1 MKSKPFF
8 IISILI
14 FLVIYSVYV
23 FYVNFNVNDYSDIIV
38 ATTFFF
44 TLFAGYFITRQNDR
58 YTSIAEEI
66 SNTDGDFSL
75 LYRIAGVVPW
85 AQDKIREALRYHY
98 EKILET
104 NNWAYH
110 LLNPSTTIT
119 KVFDAYREV
128 NDKNDDDADKLSHF
142 SDASGGAF
150 DDVQQSRK
158 KMIMLYHEKLLPM
171 HWALIYILAILMVVS
186 FNFIPN
192 HTFIINVMK
201 IVFGLAVLFVILLL
215 KQLDNLS
222 IFGKDFNKETA
233 NDMLRIIDEK
243 DIKEIKNS
251 GRGN

>member
-1 MKSKPFF
+1 MKINKFLV
-8 IISILI
+8 ISLII
-14 FLVIYSVYV
+14 FLVAYSLYV
-23 FYVNFNVNDYSDIIV
+23 FYFNMNIEDYSDIIV
-38 ATTFFF
+38 AVTFFF
-44 TLFAGYFITRQNDR
+44 TLFAGFFITRQNDR
-58 YTSIAEEI
+58 FTSIAEEI

-85 AQDKIREALRYHY
+85 AQDQIRDALRWHY
-98 EKILET
+98 QKILET

-119 KVFDAYREV
+119 KVFDAYRDV

-158 KMIMLYHEKLLPM
+158 KMIMLYQQKLLPLQ
-171 HWALIYILAILMVVS
+171 WAIIYILGLLMVVS

-192 HTFIINVMK
+192 HTIIVDIMK
-201 IVFGLAVLFVILLL
+201 IFFGVAVLFVILLL
-215 KQLDNLS
+215 KQLDDLT
-222 IFGKDFNKETA
+222 IFGKDFNKKTA

-243 DIKEIKNS
+243 DSKEISN
-251 GRGN
+251 

>member
-1 MKSKPFF
+1 MRTSYFF
-8 IISILI
+8 VISLVI
-14 FLVIYSVYV
+14 FLVVYSLYV
-23 FYVNFNVNDYSDIIV
+23 FCFNLNIDNYSDIIV

-75 LYRIAGVVPW
+75 LYRISGVVPW

-110 LLNPSTTIT
+110 ILNPSTTIT

-158 KMIMLYHEKLLPM
+158 KMIMLYHEKLLPL
-171 HWALIYILAILMVVS
+171 HWALIYILAGLMVVS
-186 FNFIPN
+186 FDFIPN
-192 HTFIINVMK
+192 HTLIVNILK
-201 IVFGLAVLFVILLL
+201 IFFGVAVLFVVLLL
-215 KQLDNLS
+215 KQLDDLS

-233 NDMLRIIDEK
+233 SDMLRIIDEK
-243 DIKEIKNS
+243 DIKEINN
-251 GRGN
+251 RTA

>member
-1 MKSKPFF
+1 M
-8 IISILI
+8 
-14 FLVIYSVYV
+14 VAYSLYV
-23 FYVNFNVNDYSDIIV
+23 FYFNMNIEDYSDIIV
-38 ATTFFF
+38 AVTFFF
-44 TLFAGYFITRQNDR
+44 TLFAGFFITRQNDR
-58 YTSIAEEI
+58 FTSIAEEI

-85 AQDKIREALRYHY
+85 AQDQIRDALRWHY
-98 EKILET
+98 QKILET

-119 KVFDAYREV
+119 KVFDAYRDV

-158 KMIMLYHEKLLPM
+158 KMIMLYQQKLLPLQ
-171 HWALIYILAILMVVS
+171 WAIIYILGLLMVVS

-192 HTFIINVMK
+192 HTIIVDIMK
-201 IVFGLAVLFVILLL
+201 IFFGVAVLFVILLL
-215 KQLDNLS
+215 KQLDDLT
-222 IFGKDFNKETA
+222 IFGKDFNKKTA

-243 DIKEIKNS
+243 DSKEISN
-251 GRGN
+251 

>member
-1 MKSKPFF
+1 MKINKFLV
-8 IISILI
+8 ISLII
-14 FLVIYSVYV
+14 FLVVYSLYV
-23 FYVNFNVNDYSDIIV
+23 FYFNLNIEDYSDIIV
-38 ATTFFF
+38 AVTFFF
-44 TLFAGYFITRQNDR
+44 TLFSGFFITRQNDR

-85 AQDKIREALRYHY
+85 AQDQIREALRWHY
-98 EKILET
+98 NKILET

-110 LLNPSTTIT
+110 ILNPSTTIT
-119 KVFDAYREV
+119 KVFNAYRDV

-158 KMIMLYHEKLLPM
+158 KMIMLYQQKLLPLQ
-171 HWALIYILAILMVVS
+171 WALVYILGLLMVVS

-192 HTFIINVMK
+192 HTLIVDILK
-201 IVFGLAVLFVILLL
+201 IFFGVAVLFVILLL
-215 KQLDNLS
+215 KQLDDLT
-222 IFGKDFNKETA
+222 IFGKDFNKRTA

-243 DIKEIKNS
+243 DIKEIA
-251 GRGN
+251 

>member
-1 MKSKPFF
+1 MKVNK
-8 IISILI
+8 
-14 FLVIYSVYV
+14 FLVITYSLYV
-23 FYVNFNVNDYSDIIV
+23 FYFNLEIESYSDIIV
-38 ATTFFF
+38 AVTFFF
-44 TLFAGYFITRQNDR
+44 TLFAGFFITRQNDR
-58 YTSIAEEI
+58 FTSIAEEI

-85 AQDKIREALRYHY
+85 AQNQIRDALRDHY
-98 EKILET
+98 KKILES

-119 KVFDAYREV
+119 KVFNAYRDV

-158 KMIMLYHEKLLPM
+158 KMIMLYQQRLLPLQ
-171 HWALIYILAILMVVS
+171 WAIIYILGLLMVVS

-192 HTFIINVMK
+192 HTIIVDIMK
-201 IVFGLAVLFVILLL
+201 IFFGVAVLFVILLL
-215 KQLDNLS
+215 KQLDDLS
-222 IFGKDFNKETA
+222 IFGKDFNKQTA

-243 DIKEIKNS
+243 YLKEIKN
-251 GRGN
+251 